1 MIESGSQAPVDEAAD
16 KLSRYWAGFN
26 NFLRRSMETWK
37 IFAQNRLAVFGVVL
51 ILVYTVM
58 AIAHPILLSTVWP
71 KVTYDPQ
78 VGYDIDIFPHPS
90 SPSATHLLGTDTLG
104 RDVLSMLLAA
114 TTPTY
119 VMALTAAITT
129 AIVSTLIGVAS
140 AYLGGTTDSI
150 LTHITNL
157 ALLIPAP
164 LVMVVIGGT
173 IDISPFQFG
182 LMYGLI
188 AGAGGAAIIMRS
200 QALTIV
206 HKQFIEAARVAGGSK
221 LHIIL
226 HHLIPNVAPLAAVQ
240 MLLTVTGAVFA
251 FGFSA
256 FLGLSRTRLNWGSMI
271 YSGFV
276 YQGLS
281 TTITWNLLIPAAL
294 AISFFSAA
302 FYFIARG
309 VHEVTEPRLRGR

>member
-1 MIESGSQAPVDEAAD
+1 M
-16 KLSRYWAGFN
+16 WFN
-26 NFLRRSMETWK
+26 NFRRRSLEAWT
-37 IFAQNRLAVFGVVL
+37 IFAQNRLAVLGVVL
-51 ILVYTVM
+51 ILFYTLM

-71 KVTYDPQ
+71 KVIYDPQ
-78 VGYDIDIFPHPS
+78 VGYDLAIYSHPS
-90 SPSATHLLGTDTLG
+90 PPSATHLLGTDTLG

-119 VMALTAAITT
+119 IMALTAAITT
-129 AIVSTLIGVAS
+129 AVVSTSIGLAS
-140 AYLGGTTDSI
+140 AYLGGTVDAFLGHLSS
-150 LTHITNL
+150 L

-173 IDISPFQFG
+173 IHITPVQFG

-206 HKQFIEAARVAGGSK
+206 HRQFIEAARVAGGGK

-226 HHLIPNVAPLAAVQ
+226 HHLTPNLLPLAAVQ

-281 TTITWNLLIPAAL
+281 ATITWNLLIPAAL

-302 FYFIARG
+302 FYFISIG
-309 VHEVTEPRLRGR
+309 VHEVAEPRLRER

>member
-1 MIESGSQAPVDEAAD
+1 V
-16 KLSRYWAGFN
+16 
-26 NFLRRSMETWK
+26 
-37 IFAQNRLAVFGVVL
+37 
-51 ILVYTVM
+51 
-58 AIAHPILLSTVWP
+58 
-71 KVTYDPQ
+71 
-78 VGYDIDIFPHPS
+78 
-90 SPSATHLLGTDTLG
+90 THLLGTDTLG

-119 VMALTAAITT
+119 IMALTAAITT
-129 AIVSTLIGVAS
+129 AIVSTVIGAAS
-140 AYLGGTTDSI
+140 SFLGGTVDAI
-150 LTHITNL
+150 LTHLTNL

-173 IDISPFQFG
+173 IDISPVQFG

-200 QALTIV
+200 QALSIV
-206 HKQFIEAARVAGGSK
+206 NKQFIEAARVAGGGK

-226 HHLIPNVAPLAAVQ
+226 HHLTPNMLPLAAVQ

-309 VHEVTEPRLRGR
+309 VHEVAEPRLRGR

>member
-1 MIESGSQAPVDEAAD
+1 MIESDPQIQIDDTVE
-16 KLSRYWAGFN
+16 KLSRYWLWFK
-26 NFLRRSMETWK
+26 NFRRRSLEAWK
-37 IFAQNRLAVFGVVL
+37 IFAENRLAVLGVVL
-51 ILVYTVM
+51 ILFYTLM
-58 AIAHPILLSTVWP
+58 AVAHPILLSTVWP
-71 KVTYDPQ
+71 KVIYDPQ
-78 VGYDIDIFPHPS
+78 VGYDMAIYPHPAP
-90 SPSATHLLGTDTLG
+90 PSATHLLGTDTLG

-119 VMALTAAITT
+119 IMALTAAITT
-129 AIVSTLIGVAS
+129 AVVSTSIGVAS
-140 AYLGGTTDSI
+140 AYLGGTVDALLGHLSG
-150 LTHITNL
+150 L

-173 IDISPFQFG
+173 IHITPVQFG

-206 HKQFIEAARVAGGSK
+206 HRQFIEAARVAGGGK

-226 HHLIPNVAPLAAVQ
+226 HHLTPNLLPLAAVQ

-256 FLGLSRTRLNWGSMI
+256 FLGISRTRLNWGSMI

-281 TTITWNLLIPAAL
+281 ATITWNLLIPAAL

-302 FYFIARG
+302 FYFISIG
-309 VHEVTEPRLRGR
+309 VHEVAEPRLRER

>member
-1 MIESGSQAPVDEAAD
+1 MIESSSQTQIDDAPQ
-16 KLSRYWAGFN
+16 KLSRYWLALDN
-26 NFLRRSMETWK
+26 YRRRSLESWK
-37 IFAQNRLAVFGVVL
+37 IFAQNRLAIFGLVL

-58 AIAHPILLSTVWP
+58 AVIHPILLSTVWS
-71 KVTYDPQ
+71 KVIYDPQ
-78 VGYDIDIFPHPS
+78 VGYDVNVFPHPS
-90 SPSATHLLGTDTLG
+90 PPSATHLLGTDTLG

-129 AIVSTLIGVAS
+129 AIVSTVIGAAS
-140 AYLGGTTDSI
+140 SFLGGTVDAL
-150 LTHITNL
+150 LTHLTNL

-173 IDISPFQFG
+173 LDITPLQFG

-188 AGAGGAAIIMRS
+188 AGAGGTAIIMRA
-200 QALTIV
+200 QALSIV
-206 HKQFIEAARVAGGSK
+206 NKQFIEAARVAGGGK

-226 HHLIPNVAPLAAVQ
+226 HHLTPNMVPLAAVQ

-251 FGFSA
+251 FGFSS

-309 VHEVTEPRLRGR
+309 VHEVAEPRLRGR

>member
-1 MIESGSQAPVDEAAD
+1 MIESDSQVHVDGTME
-16 KLSRYWAGFN
+16 KLSRYWAWLN
-26 NFLRRSMETWK
+26 NLRRRSLEAWS
-37 IFAQNRLAVFGVVL
+37 IFAQNRLAVLGVVL
-51 ILVYTVM
+51 ILIYTVM
-58 AIAHPILLSTVWP
+58 AIAHPILLATVWP

-78 VGYDIDIFPHPS
+78 VGFDMAIYPHPS
-90 SPSATHLLGTDTLG
+90 PPSVTHLLGTDTLG

-119 VMALTAAITT
+119 IMALTAAITT
-129 AIVSTLIGVAS
+129 AIVSTVIGAAS
-140 AYLGGTTDSI
+140 SFLGGTVDAI
-150 LTHITNL
+150 LTHLTNL

-173 IDISPFQFG
+173 IDISPVQFG

-200 QALTIV
+200 QALSIV
-206 HKQFIEAARVAGGSK
+206 NKQFIEAARVAGGGK

-226 HHLIPNVAPLAAVQ
+226 HHLTPNMLPLAAVQ

-309 VHEVTEPRLRGR
+309 VHEVAEPRLRGR

>member
-1 MIESGSQAPVDEAAD
+1 MIESDSQVHVDGTME
-16 KLSRYWAGFN
+16 KLSRYWAWLN
-26 NFLRRSMETWK
+26 NLRRRSLEAWS
-37 IFAQNRLAVFGVVL
+37 IFAQNRLAVLGVVL
-51 ILVYTVM
+51 ILIYTVM
-58 AIAHPILLSTVWP
+58 AIAHPILLATVWP

-78 VGYDIDIFPHPS
+78 VGFDMAIYPHPS
-90 SPSATHLLGTDTLG
+90 PPSVTHLLGTDTLG

-119 VMALTAAITT
+119 IMALTAAITT
-129 AIVSTLIGVAS
+129 AIVSTVIGAAS
-140 AYLGGTTDSI
+140 SFLGGTVDAI
-150 LTHITNL
+150 LTHLTNL

-173 IDISPFQFG
+173 IDISPVQFG

-200 QALTIV
+200 QALSIV
-206 HKQFIEAARVAGGSK
+206 NKQFIEAARVAGGGK

-226 HHLIPNVAPLAAVQ
+226 HHLTPNMLPLAAVQ

-276 YQGLS
+276 YQNLS
-281 TTITWNLLIPAAL
+281 ATITWNLLIPAAL

-309 VHEVTEPRLRGR
+309 VHEVAEPRLRGR

>member
-1 MIESGSQAPVDEAAD
+1 MIESDSQVQVDETAE

-26 NFLRRSMETWK
+26 NFRRRATETWK

-51 ILVYTVM
+51 ILVYTLM
-58 AIAHPILLSTVWP
+58 AMAHPILLSTVWP

-78 VGYDIDIFPHPS
+78 VGYDVNIYPHPAP
-90 SPSATHLLGTDTLG
+90 PSTTHLLGTDTLG

-129 AIVSTLIGVAS
+129 AIISTLIGVAS
-140 AYLGGTTDSI
+140 AYLGGIVDSL
-150 LTHITNL
+150 LTHVTNL

-173 IDISPFQFG
+173 LDISPVQFG

-188 AGAGGAAIIMRS
+188 AGAGGAAIIIRS

-206 HKQFIEAARVAGGSK
+206 HKQFIEAARVAGGGK
-221 LHIIL
+221 MHVIL
-226 HHLIPNVAPLAAVQ
+226 HHMTPNVLPLAAVQ

-281 TTITWNLLIPAAL
+281 ATITWNLLIPAAL
-294 AISFFSAA
+294 SISFFSAA

-309 VHEVTEPRLRGR
+309 VHEVSEPRLRGR

>member
-1 MIESGSQAPVDEAAD
+1 MIESDSRSQFAD
-16 KLSRYWAGFN
+16 TTGKLSRSWMWFN
-26 NFLRRSMETWK
+26 SYRRRSVEAWK
-37 IFAQNRLAVFGVVL
+37 IFAQNRLAVLGVVL

-58 AIAHPILLSTVWP
+58 AFAHPILLSTVWP
-71 KVTYDPQ
+71 KATYDPQ
-78 VGYDIDIFPHPS
+78 VGYDVNIFPHPS

-119 VMALTAAITT
+119 IMALTAAITT
-129 AIVSTLIGVAS
+129 AIVSTSIGVTS
-140 AYLGGTTDSI
+140 AYLGGSVDAVLSH
-150 LTHITNL
+150 LSSL

-173 IDISPFQFG
+173 IDISPLEFG

-188 AGAGGAAIIMRS
+188 AGLGGAAIIMRS
-200 QALTIV
+200 QALSIV
-206 HKQFIEAARVAGGSK
+206 HKQFIEAARVAGGGK
-221 LHIIL
+221 FHIFL
-226 HHLIPNVAPLAAVQ
+226 HHLTPNVLPLAAVQ

-281 TTITWNLLIPAAL
+281 AVITWNVLIPAAL

-309 VHEVTEPRLRGR
+309 VHEVAEPRLRER